1 MGLIIGIDV
10 GGSTTKIVGLDHDTI
25 KSPMFITATDPVT
38 SLFGAF
44 GKYVYD
50 NGFKLSDIEQVML
63 TGVGSAYIEGPL
75 YGLPTQKADEF
86 VSDGLGARYN
96 TNLKDLMVVSMGT
109 GTSYVKVTGKSI
121 KHIGGISIG
130 GGTLQGLSL
139 LLLKTRDFAKIC
151 ELAEQGDVSHINLQI
166 RDICSHHLEGLPL
179 DATASLFGKLSNSNA
194 REEDIALGLIYMVL
208 QTIGSSAVL
217 SALNSDI
224 KDFVLIGNLTKFPQ
238 CKEIFPFMEQ
248 IYNVKFHIPTFAEF
262 RTALGAALVY
272 HNNKL

>member
-25 KSPMFITATDPVT
+25 KSPMFITAADPVT

-151 ELAEQGDVSHINLQI
+151 ELAEQGDVSHINLHLKALLFVYSQVRGGRPLRRYSLWI
-166 RDICSHHLEGLPL
+166 RRKNS
-179 DATASLFGKLSNSNA
+179 ASSMTG
-194 REEDIALGLIYMVL
+194 VP
-208 QTIGSSAVL
+208 SSL
-217 SALNSDI
+217 
-224 KDFVLIGNLTKFPQ
+224 
-238 CKEIFPFMEQ
+238 
-248 IYNVKFHIPTFAEF
+248 
-262 RTALGAALVY
+262 ALVS
-272 HNNKL
+272 LLPAFSPART